1 LYREAFTY
9 VNITKSDLQ
18 PILITGSVAK
28 VTRGWGQMLSLNP
41 QGLSLDPDNVDDKVI
56 NLFFVAILQQIN
68 CSDDRSVPGVCIF
81 ILIFSMLEALSIS
94 QSLMPSAYG
103 MSGLRLLYR

>member
-1 LYREAFTY
+1 MAPKQKRPLKQVETGSVDIPLYREAFTY

-41 QGLSLDPDNVDDKVI
+41 QDLSLDPDNVDDKVI
-56 NLFFVAILQQIN
+56 NLFLL
-68 CSDDRSVPGVCIF
+68 P
-81 ILIFSMLEALSIS
+81 FSN
-94 QSLMPSAYG
+94 
-103 MSGLRLLYR
+103 R